1 VSGETA
7 LIVYHGCDVTTRDDL
22 VSGRLKHLNHSN
34 NRYDWLGPGAYFFEG
49 DVERAL
55 LFAQAS
61 HTNPT
66 KRYTAKPIA
75 TPAVVGAILR
85 IQRWLDMTTQAG
97 IKEFSLAY
105 QAMAAGLEATGSA
118 LPSNRPADDSDV
130 EVIYR
135 ALDNAVFTWLHE
147 ARASHKPPLPPFQAV
162 RAAFHQGEKIAPA
175 SGFHATTHIQI
186 ALRDNSCVVGWFL
199 PPGAELLTEQQ
210 YLEAKNR
217 LSAVAY
223 KKPRVRSKSDTAE

>member
-1 VSGETA
+1 MSGETA

-61 HTNPT
+61 HANPA

-85 IQRWLDMTTQAG
+85 VQNWLDMTTQAG

-105 QAMAAGLEATGSA
+105 QAMAAGLEASGSA
-118 LPSNRPADDSDV
+118 LPTNRPADEGDV

-135 ALDNAVFTWLHE
+135 ALDNAVFSWLHE
-147 ARASHKPPLPPFQAV
+147 ARSSHKPPLPAFQAV

-199 PPGAELLTEQQ
+199 PTGAELLTEQK
-210 YLEAKNR
+210 YLEAKQR
-217 LSAVAY
+217 LHGVVAAY
-223 KKPRVRSKSDTAE
+223 KKPRVKANAG